1 MSHSRSSIVSEL
13 PTKMALV
20 PLRHRACSVIVAV
33 RAADFG
39 WQDVRF
45 SLTIHGFKTLN
56 RKRAKERARQREEPQ
71 VGSLINPRRVSENI
85 QELLACICV

>member
-45 SLTIHGFKTLN
+45 SLTIHGFKTLK
-56 RKRAKERARQREEPQ
+56 RKRAKERARQREPHK
-71 VGSLINPRRVSENI
+71 SAHSIPAENI